1 MAWVINQNRD
11 TGGWYVEDTDTG
23 KKYYAGDPG
32 AAISDAIREGGM
44 PASLRSTLNAEA
56 DAIIIADKARIKEI
70 QRKQQEE
77 ADAQAAKDAERAKQ
91 AEIPPPASAAAAV
104 ATSGEGA
111 TQHPPAPPETATGRV
126 TPTQAATL
134 AGGTPAADSG
144 TNAATRTLEQTQS
157 VPAQPAQPAQP
168 TDTNREKPTAGGKTG
183 VGAANEDQTGTRATT
198 KIILNKFSDKIT
210 PEPNVLDQYAS
221 YTYSISWYLLEPG
234 SLENLKR
241 TGKLSLAGFNLLM
254 QSGGAAAAEIVAT
267 ETESANIGGRNARF
281 PLDYYLDNL
290 EIDSNILGGKTG
302 NAHNVSRIKFT
313 VTEPNGITLLNN
325 LYLAVQDVYKQ
336 PGLKYEW
343 AHYAL
348 VIRFYGYD
356 SQGNLVQARA
366 PNTQVTD
373 RSAVVEKVYPFVIDN
388 IRFRVANRLV
398 EYNVEASPLV
408 YTLGYSQYRGTVKEQ
423 MRVSGSTVKD
433 LLGGFSDASAQ
444 SAANAA
450 SDGRPSRPAPEEDYG
465 PPVWPADPKVADLP
479 MPQQAAIAAGTDPN
493 AVNPAGMAFGGG
505 GL

>member
-1 MAWVINQNRD
+1 MAIDNE
-11 TGGWYVEDTDTG
+11 TT
-23 KKYYAGDPG
+23 
-32 AAISDAIREGGM
+32 
-44 PASLRSTLNAEA
+44 
-56 DAIIIADKARIKEI
+56 
-70 QRKQQEE
+70 
-77 ADAQAAKDAERAKQ
+77 
-91 AEIPPPASAAAAV
+91 SAAADV

-111 TQHPPAPPETATGRV
+111 TQNPPAAGRV
-126 TPTQAATL
+126 TANQAAAL

-144 TNAATRTLEQTQS
+144 TNAPTRTLAQTQT
-157 VPAQPAQPAQP
+157 VPDSGDYGPPP
-168 TDTNREKPTAGGKTG
+168 WPSDTNRETPTAGGQPG
-183 VGAANEDQTGTRATT
+183 VGPANEDQTGTRATT

-234 SLENLKR
+234 SMENLKR

-302 NAHNVSRIKFT
+302 AAHNVSRIKFT

-336 PGLKYEW
+336 PGLKYQW
-343 AHYAL
+343 AQYAL

-444 SAANAA
+444 SAADTAT
-450 SDGRPSRPAPEEDYG
+450 DGRPSRPAPEEDYG
-465 PPVWPADPKVADLP
+465 PPVWPSDPKVADLP
-479 MPQQAAIAAGTDPN
+479 MPQQAAIAAGTDAN
-493 AVNPAGMAFGGG
+493 AVTPDGMAFGGG

>member
-1 MAWVINQNRD
+1 MATVAEIEQ
-11 TGGWYVEDTDTG
+11 EI
-23 KKYYAGDPG
+23 
-32 AAISDAIREGGM
+32 AAV
-44 PASLRSTLNAEA
+44 
-56 DAIIIADKARIKEI
+56 KANLG
-70 QRKQQEE
+70 QL
-77 ADAQAAKDAERAKQ
+77 QAAKSAAEREFAALEAQKDEIVSAARKQARGGDQAGAKTLFAQADQLDAKMQQLLTSPAYENLDKAESKLRTLESDLYGAKQ
-91 AEIPPPASAAAAV
+91 KEEFDAKQNQTSTAAANV

-111 TQHPPAPPETATGRV
+111 TQHPPAPPETAAGRV

-144 TNAATRTLEQTQS
+144 TNAPTKTLAQTQS
-157 VPAQPAQPAQP
+157 VPAQPAQQ
-168 TDTNREKPTAGGKTG
+168 TNTNRETPTAGGKTG
-183 VGAANEDQTGTRATT
+183 VGAANEDQSGTRATT

-210 PEPNVLDQYAS
+210 PQPNVLDQYAS

-234 SLENLKR
+234 SMENLKR

-254 QSGGAAAAEIVAT
+254 QSGGAVAAEIVAT

-302 NAHNVSRIKFT
+302 AAHNVSRIKFT

-336 PGLKYEW
+336 PGLKYQW

-356 SQGNLVQARA
+356 SQGNLAQARA

-450 SDGRPSRPAPEEDYG
+450 TDGRPSRPAPEEDYG
-465 PPVWPADPKVADLP
+465 PPVWPSDSDAVNLVGTG
-479 MPQQAAIAAGTDPN
+479 AAG
-493 AVNPAGMAFGGG
+493 GGN
-505 GL
+505 

>member
-1 MAWVINQNRD
+1 MAIDNE
-11 TGGWYVEDTDTG
+11 TT
-23 KKYYAGDPG
+23 
-32 AAISDAIREGGM
+32 
-44 PASLRSTLNAEA
+44 
-56 DAIIIADKARIKEI
+56 
-70 QRKQQEE
+70 
-77 ADAQAAKDAERAKQ
+77 
-91 AEIPPPASAAAAV
+91 SAAADV

-111 TQHPPAPPETATGRV
+111 TQNPPAAGRV
-126 TPTQAATL
+126 NADQAVVLT
-134 AGGTPAADSG
+134 GGTPAADSG
-144 TNAATRTLEQTQS
+144 TDDPTRTLDRTQN
-157 VPAQPAQPAQP
+157 VPDSGDYGPPP
-168 TDTNREKPTAGGKTG
+168 WPNDTNRKTPAAGGQPG
-183 VGAANEDQTGTRATT
+183 VGSANEDQSGTRATT
-198 KIILNKFSDKIT
+198 KVILDKFSDKII

-221 YTYSISWYLLEPG
+221 YTYSISWYLLEPR
-234 SLENLKR
+234 SMENLKR

-302 NAHNVSRIKFT
+302 AAHNVSRIKFT

-336 PGLKYEW
+336 PRLKYQW

-356 SQGNLVQARA
+356 SQGNLAQARA
-366 PNTQVTD
+366 PNTQATD

-465 PPVWPADPKVADLP
+465 PPVWPADPDAVNLVGTG
-479 MPQQAAIAAGTDPN
+479 AAG
-493 AVNPAGMAFGGG
+493 GGN
-505 GL
+505 